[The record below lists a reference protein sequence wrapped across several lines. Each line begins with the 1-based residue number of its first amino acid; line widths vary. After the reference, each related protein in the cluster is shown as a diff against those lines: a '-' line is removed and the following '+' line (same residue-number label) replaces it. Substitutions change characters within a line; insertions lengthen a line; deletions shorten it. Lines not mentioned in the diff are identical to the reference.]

1 MATMNIS
8 LADPLKEFVDEE
20 VREGGY
26 SSASDYMCDLIQRRQ
41 HDKAATLLRQLIAEG
56 VASGPATPVTPDCFD
71 RMREGLRQHFGE
83 KSEPPAVS
91 IRPGPT
97 PDG

>member
-26 SSASDYMCDLIQRRQ
+26 SSTSDYMRDLIRQRQRE
-41 HDKAATLLRQLIAEG
+41 KAAAFLRQLIAEG
-56 VASGPATPVTPDCFD
+56 MASGPATPIESDYFD
-71 RMREGLRQHFGE
+71 RMRERARQRAGE
-83 KSEPPAVS
+83 
-91 IRPGPT
+91 
-97 PDG
+97 